1 MIQPWFQQ
9 AKLGIFLHWGI
20 YSVRGVPESWSFFRG
35 QISYSDYLAQC
46 AGFTARRFD
55 PDAWAALF
63 REAGARYA
71 VLTAKHHDGFALW
84 DTKVSDLS
92 APCRTP
98 AARDLIGPYCDALR
112 REGLHV
118 GLYFSHA
125 DWSHPDYPTLFP
137 PGGGPKTHPNR
148 FAYPARKSNPAR
160 WAKFLAFH
168 RAQLRELC
176 TEFDP
181 ELLWFD
187 GDWERSAD
195 QWKMAE
201 LRDELQAWRPG
212 VVVNSRMG
220 HYGDYATPEQ
230 GLPIHA
236 PAGPWEF
243 CMTVNDSW
251 GYQVGDN
258 NHKPLRQIIRVFAEC
273 IGMGGNLLLDVGPKA
288 DGSITKPQA
297 DRLRGLGAWIRRN
310 EEAVYP
316 TTAGLPHGHFLGAS
330 TLSQDRT
337 LLYLFLFDQPLGEV
351 CVKGIRNT
359 VKSATLLG
367 SGRALAHR
375 KSGGA
380 NWLNIPGALWIRTP
394 PRLPDPNCNIIRL
407 ELDGSLDLYQ
417 GSGGAI
423 QSN

>member
-1 MIQPWFQQ
+1 MMQPWFQR
-9 AKLGIFLHWGI
+9 AKLGIFLHWGLYCVKGI
-20 YSVRGVPESWSFFRG
+20 PESWSFFRG
-35 QISYSDYLAQC
+35 EISYEDYMAQC
-46 AGFTARRFD
+46 AGFSARRYD
-55 PDAWAALF
+55 PEAWAGLF
-63 REAGARYA
+63 RDAGARYA

-92 APCRTP
+92 AVHRTP

-112 REGLHV
+112 RAGLHV

-137 PGGGPKTHPNR
+137 PGGGPKTHTNR
-148 FAYPARKSNPAR
+148 FAYPPKRANPAR
-160 WAKFLAFH
+160 WAKFLQFH

-201 LRDELQAWRPG
+201 LRDQLQAWRPG

-220 HYGDYATPEQ
+220 GHGDYATPEQ
-230 GLPIHA
+230 GLPIHS
-236 PAGPWEF
+236 PKGPWEF
-243 CMTVNDSW
+243 CMTMNDSW
-251 GYQVGDN
+251 GYHAGDN
-258 NHKPLRQIIRVFAEC
+258 NQKPLRQIIRVFAEC

-288 DGSITKPQA
+288 DGTITKPQA

-316 TTAGLPHGHFLGAS
+316 TGAGLPHGHFYGAS
-330 TLSQDRT
+330 TLSEDRT
-337 LLYLFLFDQPLGEV
+337 LLYLFLFDQPLGEI

-367 SGRALAHR
+367 SGRALPHR

-380 NWLNIPGALWIRTP
+380 TWLKIPGALWIKTP
-394 PRLPDPNCNIIRL
+394 SQLPDPNCNVIRL
-407 ELDGSLDLYQ
+407 ELEGPLDLYT

-423 QSN
+423 ESN